1 MFYPSGETPKGR
13 LVICME
19 DSKPEIDEA
28 TANCQDYCIVEC
40 LTEWLHENECCV
52 EDWQMK
58 EYLKNKGVGEDQMN
72 EDMAAGAGAAPAPG
86 LATLNTTAGMGN
98 PQAPMNGGTN
108 AGFYNS
114 SLDGSGDKFP
124 SLNVGTSA
132 AGSSKR
138 KKGERLVGSYLD
150 FLKKKNKLSN

>member
-1 MFYPSGETPKGR
+1 
-13 LVICME
+13 
-19 DSKPEIDEA
+19 
-28 TANCQDYCIVEC
+28 
-40 LTEWLHENECCV
+40 
-52 EDWQMK
+52 
-58 EYLKNKGVGEDQMN
+58 MN

-124 SLNVGTSA
+124 SLNVGTNA
-132 AGSSKR
+132 AGSSRR